1 MPIPVDDLR
10 VIKELIRVGRSYE
23 FDGPTGQIHR
33 SDHDRTVVFCS
44 PRRAKKPCVRLTWHR
59 FHGVISGF
67 LAVRRTGMTSLSTF
81 TGMYHNP
88 RGKSLIQPAR
98 EHDAA
103 TRESPGG
110 MSRS

>member
-33 SDHDRTVVFCS
+33 SDHDRTVVFCF
-44 PRRAKKPCVRLTWHR
+44 PRRANKPCVRLTWHR

-67 LAVRRTGMTSLSTF
+67 LAVRRTGMTSLPTSTECTTIVGGNLLF
-81 TGMYHNP
+81 SPLGNMM
-88 RGKSLIQPAR
+88 RQLESLHVA
-98 EHDAA
+98 
-103 TRESPGG
+103 
-110 MSRS
+110 